1 MLDPELTVMHQ
12 PTRSLGQCAAQL
24 IVEQIQGKKVPP
36 MEPVDL
42 QLIARESTQVCQ
54 PQQMQRVNDLL
65 ARKKDA

>member
-1 MLDPELTVMHQ
+1 
-12 PTRSLGQCAAQL
+12 L